1 MEARAVFGRKCIAVR
16 GTMSE
21 AVNGKEL
28 WDEAYVR
35 SLIESQGG
43 VQKILDEM
51 REHKEIW
58 KRMQAEHAALME
70 KYPDKWVAMGMEG
83 LLAVGDSMDEVIEA
97 VESQEI
103 REEDTVIEFL
113 DTDPPIYIL

>member
-1 MEARAVFGRKCIAVR
+1 
-16 GTMSE
+16 MSD
-21 AVNGKEL
+21 AVNGKKL

-51 REHKEIW
+51 REHDEIW
-58 KRMQAEHAALME
+58 MRMQAEYADLME
-70 KYPDKWVAMGMEG
+70 KYPDKWVAMGKEG
-83 LLAVGDSMDEVIEA
+83 LLAVGDSMDEVIEG
-97 VESQEI
+97 VESQGI

-113 DTDPPIYIL
+113 EADPPIYIL

>member
-1 MEARAVFGRKCIAVR
+1 
-16 GTMSE
+16 MSE

-51 REHKEIW
+51 REYDEVW
-58 KRMQAEHAALME
+58 MRMQAEHAALME
-70 KYPDKWVAMGMEG
+70 KYPDKWVAMGKEG
-83 LLAVGDSMDEVIEA
+83 LVSVGDSMEEVLED
-97 VESQEI
+97 VESRGIQE
-103 REEDTVIEFL
+103 EGLVIEFL
-113 DTDPPIYIL
+113 ETDPPIYIL